1 MKVLVSIPNHVKI
14 MDILHNKVFYAFPCN
29 VSDCWLIQPTPNV
42 TCIVYKKW
50 CRPVPDFNIELPE
63 DLFDL

>member
-1 MKVLVSIPNHVKI
+1 

-29 VSDCWLIQPTPNV
+29 VSDCWLIQPTPND
-42 TCIVYKKW
+42 TYIVYKKW